1 MSVHMMGLS
10 GSIQVFD
17 KSVWGGGLSD
27 LNAYKASGGGGGGGR
42 DWGES
47 GGKMHKILI
56 PTH

>member
-27 LNAYKASGGGGGGGR
+27 LNAYKASSDGGGGGDGGK
-42 DWGES
+42 S

>member
-27 LNAYKASGGGGGGGR
+27 LNAYKASGGGGGGGGIEGSLEAKCIR
-42 DWGES
+42 S
-47 GGKMHKILI
+47 
-56 PTH
+56 